1 MAEIL
6 ELGIDIIQWLEG
18 FRSPLLNQF
27 FFAVTDVGSTAGYL
41 VMLPILWWAF
51 SWKLGAR
58 LFVALVLS
66 VYINTLIKDLVALPR
81 PFVYADIANLRAPG
95 EFSFPSGHSQQA
107 AVFFGLLAFHFKK
120 RWFTIA
126 AALSVFLIGFSR
138 VYLGAHFPSDVL
150 AGWTLGAAMAWGY
163 ARWSETLA
171 EKAAALSLNAQVL
184 LALGVPVALA
194 LLHPSRNTA
203 LAMGGLAGALGG
215 LVFAYHEGLYPEG
228 VQARSRRAWLAVG
241 LLGLPVIYVAL
252 RQLSP
257 GQDSVYYYLYLWLRF
272 AAIGLWVSFLVPR
285 IVAVIRDRRDRG
297 RAPA

>member
-1 MAEIL
+1 MTEIL

-27 FFAVTDVGSTAGYL
+27 FFAVTDIGSTAGYL

-58 LFVALVLS
+58 LFVGLVLS

-95 EFSFPSGHSQQA
+95 EFSFPSGHAQQA
-107 AVFFGLLAFHFKK
+107 VVFWGLLALHFKK
-120 RWFTIA
+120 RWFAVVAT
-126 AALSVFLIGFSR
+126 LSIFLIGFSR

-150 AGWTLGAAMAWGY
+150 AGWTLGAAIAWGY
-163 ARWSETLA
+163 ARWSNTLA
-171 EKAAALSLNAQVL
+171 EKTAGLSLSAQVL
-184 LALGVPVALA
+184 LALGAPIALA
-194 LLHPSRNTA
+194 LVHPSRNTA

-228 VQARSRRAWLAVG
+228 GQARSRRAWLVIG
-241 LLGLPVIYVAL
+241 LLGLPVIYFVL
-252 RQLSP
+252 QKLSP
-257 GQDSVYYYLYLWLRF
+257 AEDASYYYLYLWLRF

-285 IVAVIRDRRDRG
+285 IVAVIRDRR
-297 RAPA
+297 AHA